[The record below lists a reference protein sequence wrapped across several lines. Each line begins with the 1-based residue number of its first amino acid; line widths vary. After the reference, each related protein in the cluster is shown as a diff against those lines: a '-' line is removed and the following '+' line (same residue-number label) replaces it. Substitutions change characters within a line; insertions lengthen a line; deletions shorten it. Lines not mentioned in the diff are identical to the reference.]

1 MMGETAKTFVAGIVA
16 IGLVTAFG
24 LHAAGLAQLSN
35 SGGKAASGLLGTAE
49 KG

>member
-1 MMGETAKTFVAGIVA
+1 MADFAKAAVAGIVA

-24 LHAAGLAQLSN
+24 LHATGLSKV
-35 SGGKAASGLLGTAE
+35 GKTGFQGFQGVLGTAE

>member
-1 MMGETAKTFVAGIVA
+1 MDFLKTATAGIVA

-24 LHAAGLAQLSN
+24 LHATGLSKFVGAA
-35 SGGKAASGLLGTAE
+35 GKAGSGVLNTAE